1 MTTWLLTGGAGYI
14 GPHIARSFLA
24 SGRKV
29 VILDDLRNGFVENVP
44 DGVAL
49 IEATTLDGDAIEQ
62 ALREYRVDGVVHLAA
77 LKAVGESVE
86 HPLRYYRQNLDGMLT
101 LLERMEAVGVR
112 KMVFSSSAAVYG
124 DVAVETVTEET
135 PRMPTSPYGET
146 KLLGEWMM
154 KALHIAGKLDAVALR
169 YFNVAGSGAP
179 DLGDR
184 GVNNLIPL
192 VFRALDAGKAPLIFG
207 ADWPTH
213 DGSCIRDYIHVVDL
227 GEAHLAAAARL
238 ETVPEGESLMRTYNI
253 GTGEGTSVIEVINAA
268 LRITGIHVEPEVVAR
283 RPGDP
288 ARVVADPSAAN
299 RELQWKA
306 QLSLDEMVSSAW
318 QSWNYQR
325 SAKS

>member
-24 SGRKV
+24 SGRNIV
-29 VILDDLRNGFVENVP
+29 VLDDLRNGFVENVP
-44 DGVAL
+44 EGVTL
-49 IEATTLDGDAIEQ
+49 VQATTRDGDAVEKT
-62 ALREYRVDGVVHLAA
+62 LRDFGVDGVVHLAA

-86 HPLRYYRQNLDGMLT
+86 HPLRYYRENLDGMLT
-101 LLERMEAVGVR
+101 LLERMESVGVR

-135 PRMPTSPYGET
+135 PRVPTSPYGET

-154 KALHIAGKLDAVALR
+154 KALHIAGQLDAVALR
-169 YFNVAGSGAP
+169 YFNVGGSGAP
-179 DLGDR
+179 ELGDR

-192 VFRALDAGKAPLIFG
+192 VFRALEAGKAPLIFG

-227 GEAHLAAAARL
+227 GEAHLAAAAKLEGLPNGERL
-238 ETVPEGESLMRTYNI
+238 LRTYNI

-268 LRITGIHVEPEVVAR
+268 LRITGIDIDPEVVAR
-283 RPGDP
+283 RAGDP
-288 ARVVADPSAAN
+288 ARVVADPSAAHRDLN
-299 RELQWKA
+299 WKA
-306 QLSLDEMVSSAW
+306 ERSLDDMVSSAW
-318 QSWNYQR
+318 DSWQHQR
-325 SAKS
+325 ATKN